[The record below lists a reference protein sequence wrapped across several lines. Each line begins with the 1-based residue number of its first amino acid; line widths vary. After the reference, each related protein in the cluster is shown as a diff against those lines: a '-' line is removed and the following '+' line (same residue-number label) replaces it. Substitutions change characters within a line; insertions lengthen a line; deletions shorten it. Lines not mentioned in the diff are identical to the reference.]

1 MASHPDAAELIAAE
15 VAFRAAVDRVQRT
28 PLPVRDT
35 ADELITPSLDDMAA
49 NPGASQTLYRVT
61 YQRVGRRG
69 GRDGSQPPAP
79 LTTWA
84 VSPDHLA
91 RLIASDVSPYLLS
104 DDIDITVDLD
114 AGRGRILAGFNNG
127 GSFTTEALTTAGG
140 AR

>member
-1 MASHPDAAELIAAE
+1 MDQLDTLGADLY
-15 VAFRAAVDRVQRT
+15 RAQSA
-28 PLPVRDT
+28 PLLVRDR
-35 ADELITPSLDDMAA
+35 AEEWITPSLDDMAA
-49 NPGASQTLYRVT
+49 NPGGAQTLYRVT

-91 RLIASDVSPYLLS
+91 ELIAKDVSPYLLS

-114 AGRGRILAGFNNG
+114 AGRGRILVGFNNG
-127 GSFTTEALTTAGG
+127 GSFTIEALTTAAGG
-140 AR
+140 DR